1 MVQLLVSE
9 WSPYKT
15 CARPSRKGSP
25 QEKRLFFILASS
37 AQIDLML
44 NLFNLDFNKNT
55 PRENEYITFL
65 LKSDSWT
72 SPEQKGFTTALR
84 SATMTTWNYVLNIPV
99 EGRSNRSFQDWVV
112 RQPVRLGGFG
122 FRSLLDTVGP
132 AFIGALE
139 QALFL
144 WQEWH
149 LSPTGWHSWWRR
161 LLWRGCTW
169 GRQVESD
176 VELW

>member
-1 MVQLLVSE
+1 
-9 WSPYKT
+9 
-15 CARPSRKGSP
+15 
-25 QEKRLFFILASS
+25 
-37 AQIDLML
+37 
-44 NLFNLDFNKNT
+44 
-55 PRENEYITFL
+55 
-65 LKSDSWT
+65 
-72 SPEQKGFTTALR
+72 
-84 SATMTTWNYVLNIPV
+84 MTTWNYVLNIPV

-149 LSPTGWHSWWRR
+149 LSPTG
-161 LLWRGCTW
+161 
-169 GRQVESD
+169 
-176 VELW
+176 